1 MRYISLTIQE
11 QEALK
16 QIADHSYDRRERIRA
31 HSLLLSHKGY
41 YVEQLADI
49 FFVDRDTVARW
60 LDRWQQS
67 KFDSLKDG
75 QRSGR
80 PGRLNAAQ
88 KKV

>member
-1 MRYISLTIQE
+1 MRYTSLTDQE
-11 QEALK
+11 QEGLK
-16 QIADHSYDRRERIRA
+16 HIADYSSDRRERIRA
-31 HSLLLSHKGY
+31 HGLLLSHKGY
-41 YVEQLADI
+41 YIEQLADI

-75 QRSGR
+75 HRSGR
-80 PGRLNAAQ
+80 PGKLNKEQ